1 MTKVMQSVRGVV
13 QGTLHRRKPH
23 LMISSRIKDSDGSL
37 NDAIQELEKLLGDR
51 IGSLKAIVSGDQ
63 AVVAREAQHAE
74 QVIESLKANIAML
87 ETKLRETE
95 DTLRRKEAA
104 SQKIEENLSGEIRDL
119 QSAVK
124 KKEEALEI
132 RESEINVLKSKID
145 VMTVQVSHLESAIEH
160 AKADAASEAQRV
172 EQVNDGLKTNIA
184 GLEARLRET
193 EETIHQKD
201 VASQKLE
208 ENLSVEIRDL
218 QSVVKKKEEAL
229 EIRESEVSD
238 LKAKL
243 DGMID
248 QVTHLELANGHA
260 KEVASSKAQQAE
272 QVIDGLKM
280 KIATLQAQLSQT
292 EQIVGG
298 LVENSR
304 LLASESPIKELDQER
319 NSQVFD
325 LNPELELRKNA
336 WNHSEAQ
343 ALIDIQAQALGTL
356 VEREQSK
363 TGEGISAAFEFEPA
377 EVTPIVMEAA
387 PQTVSP
393 YAFDRMIAEFSE
405 LSNVMGSIASL
416 IIRDHVRAF
425 GESMEEFPQARFPE
439 LVESLSKTISDNRLK
454 TDFCQ
459 RFARV

>member
-1 MTKVMQSVRGVV
+1 MSKVMQSVRGVV
-13 QGTLHRRKPH
+13 QGTLHRRKPQ
-23 LMISSRIKDSDGSL
+23 LIISGRVKDSDGSL
-37 NDAIQELEKLLGDR
+37 NDAIHELEKILVDR
-51 IGSLKAIVSGDQ
+51 IGSLKAAVSDDQ

-74 QVIESLKANIAML
+74 QVIEGLKANITLL

-95 DTLRRKEAA
+95 DDVRRKEAA
-104 SQKIEENLSGEIRDL
+104 SQKMEENLSAEIRDL
-119 QSAVK
+119 QSSVK
-124 KKEEALEI
+124 KKEEALET

-145 VMTVQVSHLESAIEH
+145 VMTMQVSHLDSAIEH
-160 AKADAASEAQRV
+160 AKADAASEAQRA

-184 GLEARLRET
+184 ALEARLRET
-193 EETIHQKD
+193 EETIRQKD

-218 QSVVKKKEEAL
+218 QSAVKKKEEAL
-229 EIRESEVSD
+229 ETRESEVTD
-238 LKAKL
+238 LKSKL
-243 DGMID
+243 DAMID
-248 QVTHLELANGHA
+248 QVTHLQLANGHA
-260 KEVASSKAQQAE
+260 KEVASSKAQHAE

-304 LLASESPIKELDQER
+304 ILAAESPIKELDQER
-319 NSQVFD
+319 NSQAIV
-325 LNPELELRKNA
+325 LNTRLEPHRNGL
-336 WNHSEAQ
+336 NHSEAQ
-343 ALIDIQAQALGTL
+343 ALIDAQAEAIGTS

-363 TGEGISAAFEFEPA
+363 TGEVKSSAVQFQAAAVMPT
-377 EVTPIVMEAA
+377 VTEAA
-387 PQTVSP
+387 AQTVSP

-439 LVESLSKTISDNRLK
+439 LVESLSKTISDDKLK
-454 TDFCQ
+454 ADFCQ
-459 RFARV
+459 RFGNV

>member
-23 LMISSRIKDSDGSL
+23 LMISARVKDSDGIL

-51 IGSLKAIVSGDQ
+51 IGSLKAAVSDDQ

-74 QVIESLKANIAML
+74 QVIEGLKANITML
-87 ETKLRETE
+87 ENKLRETE
-95 DTLRRKEAA
+95 DTVRRKEAA
-104 SQKIEENLSGEIRDL
+104 SQKMEENLSNEIRDL

-124 KKEEALEI
+124 KKEEALET
-132 RESEINVLKSKID
+132 RESEMNVLKSKID

-160 AKADAASEAQRV
+160 AKTDAASEAQRA

-184 GLEARLRET
+184 ALEARLRET

-218 QSVVKKKEEAL
+218 QNAVKKKEEAL
-229 EIRESEVSD
+229 ESRESEVTD
-238 LKAKL
+238 LKSKL
-243 DGMID
+243 DAMID
-248 QVTHLELANGHA
+248 QVTHLQLTNGHA
-260 KEVASSKAQQAE
+260 KEVASSKAQHAE

-304 LLASESPIKELDQER
+304 LLALESPIKEVDQER
-319 NSQVFD
+319 NSQALDV
-325 LNPELELRKNA
+325 NTELETYRNG

-343 ALIDIQAQALGTL
+343 ALTDTQAQALGAP

-363 TGEGISAAFEFEPA
+363 NGAEKSTSVQFQAAR
-377 EVTPIVMEAA
+377 VMPMAPEAA
-387 PQTVSP
+387 AQTVSQ
-393 YAFDRMIAEFSE
+393 YAFDRMITEFSE

-416 IIRDHVRAF
+416 IIRDQVRAF
-425 GESMEEFPQARFPE
+425 GESMEEFPQSRLTE
-439 LVESLSKTISDNRLK
+439 LVESLSKTISDEELK
-454 TDFCQ
+454 ADFCR
-459 RFARV
+459 RFAKV

>member
-1 MTKVMQSVRGVV
+1 MSKVIQSVRGVV

-23 LMISSRIKDSDGSL
+23 LMISARVKDSDGSL
-37 NDAIQELEKLLGDR
+37 NDAIQEIEKLLVDR
-51 IGSLKAIVSGDQ
+51 IGSLKAAVSEDQ
-63 AVVAREAQHAE
+63 GVVAREAQHAE
-74 QVIESLKANIAML
+74 QVIEGLKANITML

-95 DTLRRKEAA
+95 DTVRRKEAA
-104 SQKIEENLSGEIRDL
+104 SQKLEENLSCEIRDL

-124 KKEEALEI
+124 KKEEALET

-145 VMTVQVSHLESAIEH
+145 VMTVQVSRLESAIEH
-160 AKADAASEAQRV
+160 AKADAASEAQRA

-184 GLEARLRET
+184 ALEARLRET

-229 EIRESEVSD
+229 ESRESEVTD
-238 LKAKL
+238 LKSKL
-243 DGMID
+243 DVMVD
-248 QVTHLELANGHA
+248 QVTHLQLANDHA
-260 KEVASSKAQQAE
+260 KEAASSKAQHVEQAIE
-272 QVIDGLKM
+272 GLKM

-298 LVENSR
+298 LVGNSR
-304 LLASESPIKELDQER
+304 FLVAGSAIKELGQER
-319 NSQVFD
+319 ISQAAD
-325 LNPELELRKNA
+325 LKTELEPLRNGMK
-336 WNHSEAQ
+336 HSEAQ
-343 ALIDIQAQALGTL
+343 ALIDTQAQAIGTL

-363 TGEGISAAFEFEPA
+363 TGEEKSTAFQVQA
-377 EVTPIVMEAA
+377 EGVTPIVTEAA
-387 PQTVSP
+387 PQTVSK

-416 IIRDHVRAF
+416 IIRDHVRAL
-425 GESMEEFPQARFPE
+425 GESMEEFPQARLTE
-439 LVESLSKTISDNRLK
+439 LLESLGKGISDDKLK
-454 TDFCQ
+454 ADFRE
-459 RFARV
+459 RFGKV

>member
-23 LMISSRIKDSDGSL
+23 LVISARVKDNDGSL

-51 IGSLKAIVSGDQ
+51 IGSLKAAVSDDQ

-74 QVIESLKANIAML
+74 QVIEGLKANITML
-87 ETKLRETE
+87 ENKLRETE
-95 DTLRRKEAA
+95 DTVRRKEAA
-104 SQKIEENLSGEIRDL
+104 SQKMEENLSGEIRDL

-124 KKEEALEI
+124 KKEEALET
-132 RESEINVLKSKID
+132 RESEMNVLKSKID

-160 AKADAASEAQRV
+160 AKADAASEAQRAQ
-172 EQVNDGLKTNIA
+172 QVNDGLKTNIA
-184 GLEARLRET
+184 ALEARLRET

-218 QSVVKKKEEAL
+218 QSAMKKKEEAL
-229 EIRESEVSD
+229 ESRESEVTD
-238 LKAKL
+238 LNSKL
-243 DGMID
+243 DAMID
-248 QVTHLELANGHA
+248 QVTHLQLANGHA
-260 KEVASSKAQQAE
+260 KEVASSKAQHAE
-272 QVIDGLKM
+272 QIIDGLKM

-292 EQIVGG
+292 EQMVGG

-304 LLASESPIKELDQER
+304 LLALESPVKQPEER
-319 NSQVFD
+319 NSQAFD
-325 LNPELELRKNA
+325 LNTELEPHRNG

-343 ALIDIQAQALGTL
+343 ALINTQAQALGTP

-363 TGEGISAAFEFEPA
+363 TGEEKSTAPQFQAAR
-377 EVTPIVMEAA
+377 VMPMVPGAA
-387 PQTVSP
+387 PQTVSQ
-393 YAFDRMIAEFSE
+393 YAFDRMTTEFSE

-416 IIRDHVRAF
+416 IIRDQVRAF
-425 GESMEEFPQARFPE
+425 GESMEEFPQARLTE
-439 LVESLSKTISDNRLK
+439 LVESLSKTISDEELK
-454 TDFCQ
+454 ADFCR
-459 RFARV
+459 RFAKV